1 MLKILLGSSFILL
14 LFIFTVSAVAV
25 SPENYPI
32 DLKPNDIKEISFR
45 ACPTPNENI
54 DYNKLTFGIQFTRID
69 KDGNIWYYPQG
80 GLGLGFPKAIYLNN
94 NTCTDIPLTIT
105 VPNNYTPISI
115 RVKLLPVIKNPDGTM
130 KPLYNQTEIVRV
142 SASQA
147 PTGLSNLTTTNPT
160 TNTTTKYNYTK
171 IFILIILFIIV
182 AGILYWFY
190 NNREE
195 DPDGF

>member
-1 MLKILLGSSFILL
+1 MLKILLGNSLILL

-25 SPENYPI
+25 SPKNYPI
-32 DLKPNDIKEISFR
+32 NLNPNDIKEISFR

-80 GLGLGFPKAIYLNN
+80 ELGLGFPKAIYLNN

-105 VPNNYTPISI
+105 VPVNFTPVSI
-115 RVKLLPVIKNPDGTM
+115 RVKLLPVLKNPDGTM
-130 KPLYNQTEIVRV
+130 KPLYNQTEIIRV

-147 PTGLSNLTTTNPT
+147 PSGIKNLTTTKTT
-160 TNTTTKYNYTK
+160 TNTTTYNYTK
-171 IFILIILFIIV
+171 IFILIILGIIV

-195 DPDGF
+195 DPEGF